1 MVKKTKT
8 TIKPEVRKEIERYIK
23 NLKKHN
29 LHIKKVILF
38 GSFAGGEGKKWSDI
52 DLCVVSPDF
61 KDAWQ
66 ASEFL
71 WKYRD
76 IKDVRYVIEPLG
88 FPEKE
93 FTHDKDDF
101 LIQNIKRSG
110 VEVKV

>member
-1 MVKKTKT
+1 MAQKTKT
-8 TIKPEVRKEIERYIK
+8 TIKPEVKKEIERYTK

-29 LHIKKVILF
+29 LYIKKVVLF

-76 IKDVRYVIEPLG
+76 IKDVRYVIEPIG
-88 FPEKE
+88 FPEKDYLCDE
-93 FTHDKDDF
+93 GDF
-101 LIQNIKRSG
+101 LIQNIKRNG
-110 VEVKV
+110 VEMKV